1 MIHFSTPAALLLFA
15 AVPFLLDRRGSS
27 TRPDAVTETIAF
39 ATVGDLAD
47 AAAKRTAR
55 KLRERSLVLNVLR
68 VIAFSALVLALARP
82 QSSTLFA
89 EVDESGRDIM
99 LSLDV
104 SGSMNALDF
113 FVDGKRTTR
122 LAALKS
128 VVSKFVSERKG
139 DRIGLVIFGSDVF
152 TQCPL
157 TTDHRVLADFVRALE
172 VGMVGDGTA
181 LGDGIAVAI
190 RRLRAIPGS
199 SRVIVLVTDGVRTAG
214 SIEPLEA
221 AEIAKREGIKIYT
234 IGIGGNRPAPFEVTD
249 AFGYSRIEYRP
260 VELDEAALRQI
271 AAHTG
276 GLYFNAEAT
285 ERLNQIYQEI
295 SKLEERIDRGLDYF
309 QYEEHFMPFLLLGL
323 VALIL
328 HEVAAHTRYLVV
340 P

>member
-1 MIHFSTPAALLLFA
+1 MIHFNTPAALLLLGV
-15 AVPFLLDRRGSS
+15 VPFLLDRRGLKG
-27 TRPDAVTETIAF
+27 RPEARSDTIAF
-39 ATVGDLAD
+39 ATVGDLS
-47 AAAKRTAR
+47 AAAGKRTVR
-55 KLRERSLVLNVLR
+55 KLRERALVINLLR
-68 VIAFSALVLALARP
+68 VLAFGALVVALARP

-89 EVDESGRDIM
+89 EVEESGRDIM

-113 FVDGKRTTR
+113 FVEGKRTTR
-122 LAALKS
+122 LTALKE
-128 VVSKFVSERKG
+128 VVSKFVVERKT

-157 TTDHRVLADFVRALE
+157 TTDHRVLVDFIRALE

-190 RRLRAIPGS
+190 KRLRSIPGS

-234 IGIGGNRPAPFEVTD
+234 IGIGGSRPAPFEVAD
-249 AFGYSRIEYRP
+249 AFGYPRIEYRP
-260 VELDEAALRQI
+260 VELDEAVLRQI

-276 GLYFNAEAT
+276 GLYFNAGDT
-285 ERLNQIYQEI
+285 ERLGQIYSEI

-309 QYEEHFMPFLLLGL
+309 QYEEHFMPFLLFGL
-323 VALIL
+323 LALML
-328 HEVAAHTRYLVV
+328 HELLAHTRYMVV